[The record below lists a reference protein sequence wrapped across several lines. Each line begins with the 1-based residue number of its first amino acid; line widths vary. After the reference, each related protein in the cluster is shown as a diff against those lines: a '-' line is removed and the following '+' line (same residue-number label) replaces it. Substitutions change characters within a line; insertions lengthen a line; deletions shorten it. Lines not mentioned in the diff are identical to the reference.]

1 MRGKDLKEEKDNVL
15 TVEIPLYRVD
25 VRREAD
31 VIEEILRIYGYNNV
45 EINEHVNS
53 TLLYSD
59 KPDTEKIT
67 NIIADMLSANGF
79 SEIMCNSLNPSAF
92 YETGDFDKEQL
103 VILVNPLSSDLN
115 AMRQSL
121 LYGGLSSVARN
132 INRQNPDLKLYEF
145 GNCYFYHPHGK
156 SLPVVN
162 DFREK
167 RSLDLFITGDTA
179 KHRWNHKAV
188 PADFFNIKSYAEMI
202 LTRLGIKTTGLQS
215 GESGNKYFSESF
227 TYTINNNILCEAGK
241 ISEEYLAKFDI
252 GQDVLYAHIDW
263 DLLMKTIKGH
273 SILFSELPKYPW
285 VRRDLALLIDRNIKF
300 SLIRDI
306 AFRTE
311 KRLLKEVDLFDVYES
326 DTLGKNKKSYAVS
339 FILRD
344 DEKTLTDTN
353 IDKIMENL
361 KSAFEKEI
369 NAHIR

>member
-1 MRGKDLKEEKDNVL
+1 
-15 TVEIPLYRVD
+15 
-25 VRREAD
+25 
-31 VIEEILRIYGYNNV
+31 
-45 EINEHVNS
+45 
-53 TLLYSD
+53 
-59 KPDTEKIT
+59 
-67 NIIADMLSANGF
+67 
-79 SEIMCNSLNPSAF
+79 
-92 YETGDFDKEQL
+92 
-103 VILVNPLSSDLN
+103 
-115 AMRQSL
+115 
-121 LYGGLSSVARN
+121 
-132 INRQNPDLKLYEF
+132 
-145 GNCYFYHPHGK
+145 
-156 SLPVVN
+156 
-162 DFREK
+162 
-167 RSLDLFITGDTA
+167 
-179 KHRWNHKAV
+179 
-188 PADFFNIKSYAEMI
+188 MI

-241 ISEEYLAKFDI
+241 ISEEYLDKFDI